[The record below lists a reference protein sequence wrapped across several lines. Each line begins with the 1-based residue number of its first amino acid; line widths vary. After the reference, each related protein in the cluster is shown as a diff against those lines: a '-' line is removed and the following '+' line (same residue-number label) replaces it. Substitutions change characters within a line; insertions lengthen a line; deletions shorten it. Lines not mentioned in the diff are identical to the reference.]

1 LVYDH
6 LGGFVTS
13 VLLSE
18 IVGESSGEPVFD
30 EAGVFKG

>member
-13 VLLSE
+13 VLLE
-18 IVGESSGEPVFD
+18 IVDESSGEPVFD